1 MSILNVEGVSF
12 TFSGEP
18 LLKEALMRLFLD
30 DHAVLVGPNGHGK
43 STFMRLIARELNPD
57 SGKVSWLPHI
67 RIGYLDQFLTLEP
80 KFIVNDYIIDVFKP
94 LFDLENQM
102 IDYYDKASHDGPNQM
117 TYIHY
122 AQDISEQLEDKEFYY
137 IKSKVDNVIGGL
149 GLSTHV
155 LTQTLGTLSGGMKM
169 KVMLAKLLLQD
180 LDVLLLDEPTNF
192 LDVTHIDF
200 LANYLNTFERAFL
213 VISHDE
219 RFLQMIAKTVFAIE
233 SKKIEKYKG
242 SYEYYLTERDIRYG
256 QHVKAHKTQQ
266 QKIKKEEQFIQKNIV
281 RASTTKRAQSRRK
294 LLDKIVRIDKP
305 NVKKTY
311 TFDFPFSYRTGEI
324 VVKADDLLIGYDTPL
339 LEPIDI
345 EIRRGQKVAIT
356 GKNGIGKTTLI
367 KTLLKDID
375 PLEGTFHWIETVDIA
390 YFSQL
395 QSFSDDITAYSHMRA
410 YYEDVEDKFIYTQLG
425 SYGITYDMA
434 HRPLRTLSG
443 GEQTKVRLSVLKKQ
457 KSNVLILDEPTN
469 HLDESAKEA
478 LKDAML
484 AYKGTLIL
492 VSHEPDIYEG
502 VCDEVIE
509 LYT

>member
-1 MSILNVEGVSF
+1 MSILNVDGVSF
-12 TFSGEP
+12 TFSGDP
-18 LLKEALMRLFLD
+18 LLKEASMRLFID

-43 STFMRLIARELNPD
+43 STLMRLIAKELNPD
-57 SGKVSWLPHI
+57 SGRITWLPHI
-67 RIGYLDQFLTLEP
+67 AVGYLDQFLTLNP
-80 KFIVNDYIIDVFKP
+80 NLVVQDYIIDVFKP
-94 LFDLENQM
+94 LFDLEKQM
-102 IDYYDKASHDGPNQM
+102 IELYEKASHDGPDQM
-117 TYIHY
+117 NFIHY
-122 AQDISEQLEDKEFYY
+122 AQDISEQLEKREFYH
-137 IKSKVDNVIGGL
+137 IKSKLDNVIGGL
-149 GLSTHV
+149 GLSSYV
-155 LTQTLGTLSGGMKM
+155 LSQTLNTLSGGMKM

-192 LDVTHIDF
+192 LDITHIDF
-200 LANYLNTFERAFL
+200 LADYLNNFDRAFL

-219 RFLQMIAKTVFAIE
+219 RFLHMIAKTVFAIE

-242 SYEYYLTERDIRYG
+242 TYDYYLKERDLRYG
-256 QHVKAHKTQQ
+256 QLVKAHQTQQ
-266 QKIKKEEQFIQKNIV
+266 QKIKKEEVFIQKNIV

-294 LLDKIVRIDKP
+294 LLEKIVRIDKP
-305 NVKKTY
+305 NIKKTY
-311 TFDFPFSYRTGEI
+311 TFDFPFSYRTGDI
-324 VVKADDLLIGYDTPL
+324 VVSSDQLLIGYGTPL
-339 LEPIDI
+339 LEPLDI

-375 PLEGTFHWIETVDIA
+375 HLDGTFHWIDTVDIA

-410 YYEDVEDKFIYTQLG
+410 YYEDVDDKFIYTQLG
-425 SYGITYDMA
+425 SYGITYDMS
-434 HRPLRTLSG
+434 HRPLKTLSG

-478 LKDAML
+478 LKDAMI

-492 VSHEPDIYEG
+492 VTHEPDIYEG